1 MVIAVKN
8 VTKIFGKK
16 RVLDNVSVRFPTGA
30 LSAVVGAGGSGKTT
44 LLRLLAGE
52 LKADSGKVAAKR
64 SALKA
69 VSSENGSF
77 FTGLK
82 ISDHCTVWTLLY
94 PGFDT
99 KLFRSLLAEAGITE
113 GSRLPNL
120 SDASKKWL
128 GISFVIASNADIM
141 IFDEPLQNL
150 GPEMKTLLIRL
161 FDGIVQKGKTVIA
174 ALQEIGELEKSAAF
188 VAALNNGSLVLAGET
203 EKLLSSHRLL
213 PGASTILPD
222 YRVIGP
228 VLDERLAET
237 TDEVGRSA
245 TLKEIISGYIN
256 GSSS

>member
-8 VTKIFGKK
+8 LTKIWGRK
-16 RVLDNVSVRFPTGA
+16 RVLDDVSVRFPSGMV
-30 LSAVVGAGGSGKTT
+30 SAVVGAGGSGKTT
-44 LLRLLAGE
+44 LMRLLAGE
-52 LKADSGKVAAKR
+52 LKPDSGKVSAKS

-69 VSSENGSF
+69 IAPEKSDF

-82 ISDHCTVWTLLY
+82 IADHCTIWTLLY
-94 PGFDT
+94 SGFDT
-99 KLFRSLLAEAGITE
+99 KLFRSLVAEAGIAE

-120 SDASKKWL
+120 SVSMKKWL

-141 IFDEPLQNL
+141 IFDEPLQDL
-150 GPEMKTLLIRL
+150 EAELREFLVSTL
-161 FDGIVQKGKTVIA
+161 DMVAQKGRTVIVS
-174 ALQEIGELEKSAAF
+174 LEEIGEFEKSASF
-188 VAALNNGSLVLAGET
+188 VVALNNGSLVLAGET
-203 EKLLSSHRLL
+203 QKLLLSHRLL
-213 PGASTILPD
+213 PGASTISPD
-222 YRVIGP
+222 YKVIGP